1 MRAGQD
7 AVERDAAAQR
17 AFAHVDAFPMRP
29 AASPK
34 GDFQVKAAVAG
45 AHGVGAVQLGGAAV
59 MGALPSPLL
68 FGQPLPHRRG
78 AYLPVAGRLAARTR
92 LHTRQLAGNS
102 RDTA

>member
-7 AVERDAAAQR
+7 AVERNAGAQR

-45 AHGVGAVQLGGAAV
+45 AHGVGAVELGGAAV
-59 MGALPSPLL
+59 MRALPASLL
-68 FGQPLPHRRG
+68 FC
-78 AYLPVAGRLAARTR
+78 RLS
-92 LHTRQLAGNS
+92 LLIEMLIRQLLASSQLVLG
-102 RDTA
+102 RIQDGLQE